1 MGALEHRHSKIKM
14 HSIARQRSV
23 VIGRK
28 FGKPVLP
35 KNLHINRLNWKSGLN
50 GLGLRSDWKYQGIK
64 VKKYSVTNFKF
75 LELFSLS
82 SPMYCAPPRER
93 RVASARLQANS
104 LVFALHFEGQMSANW
119 VTVKL
124 NWTAARLTHIL
135 MNKVWEF
142 SVLNKVVEGL
152 GTL

>member
-1 MGALEHRHSKIKM
+1 M
-14 HSIARQRSV
+14 HSTASQCHCDWSKL
-23 VIGRK
+23 RK
-28 FGKPVLP
+28 SGGSPVLL
-35 KNLHINRLNWKSGLN
+35 KNLQTSRLICKSGLN
-50 GLGLRSDWKYQGIK
+50 GLCFTSDWNLQYQA

-75 LELFSLS
+75 PELFSLS
-82 SPMYCAPPRER
+82 SPMYCAPPKER

-104 LVFALHFEGQMSANW
+104 LVFALYFEGQMSAKW

-135 MNKVWEF
+135 MNKVGEF
-142 SVLNKVVEGL
+142 SVLSRAVEGL